1 MLTFLERFSFYDVR
15 DEFLYGVVLA
25 VVLIYLIRILIWLL
39 TSRKCLGI
47 NLIGERGNLFITS
60 GAIEDFIIRTLAD
73 REEMVIDKVKLSRK
87 GSSYLV
93 SIIMRVS
100 AETNLNELRPVI
112 EERVLEHIT
121 SRMGID
127 SIKEV
132 NMFLKN
138 FSAKE
143 RQIKSRHKLA
153 LKEFTAEDALEKSPK
168 V

>member
-15 DEFLYGVVLA
+15 DEFLYGIVIA

-39 TSRKCLGI
+39 TSRKCPGI

-100 AETNLNELRPVI
+100 AETNLSELRPVI

-132 NMFLKN
+132 NMVLKN

-153 LKEFTAEDALEKSPK
+153 LKEFTPEEVLEESPK

>member
-153 LKEFTAEDALEKSPK
+153 LKEFTAEDVLEESPK